1 METNDNNDKS
11 TVQRRARILD
21 ILNSDGQVNIYDLS
35 KLFGVSD
42 VTIRKDLDNLEK
54 KNMLIRARG
63 GALKTMRVG
72 IDYELSDKKK
82 KFLKEKQLVGKMAA
96 KLIEENDTII
106 LDSGTTTLE
115 VARNLTNFNDLT
127 IITNAINIAAL
138 LGEYDNLRILVP
150 GGNLRKKSFS
160 LIGAQAD
167 ENFHKYFCDKLF
179 LAVDGFDI
187 EYGLSTPNPDEA
199 HLNKTM
205 ITMSKQLIVVTDSSK
220 FTRKSFAFICPVEK
234 VDIVITDQ
242 NIPVDIKKK
251 LENMN
256 IKVLVAS

>member
-1 METNDNNDKS
+1 MENNDNNGKS

-35 KLFGVSD
+35 KLFRVSD

-187 EYGLSTPNPDEA
+187 EYGLSTPNPEEA

-205 ITMSKQLIVVTDSSK
+205 IKMSKQLIVVTDSSK
-220 FTRKSFAFICPVEK
+220 FTRKSFAFICPVET

-242 NIPVDIKKK
+242 NIPLDIKKK